1 MIQDHSNITIL
12 LLEETEEK
20 GMNIFDSIG
29 ISTDIAVIILFVI
42 VILQFIW
49 IMTIISKCNK
59 LTKRLNKFTSGRD
72 AANFEQVLVKR
83 FSEMKQVVK
92 NEKKQNKEIDMV
104 NDKFLTT
111 FCKIGLVKY
120 DAFKEMSG
128 KLSFSLALLTE
139 NHDGIILTSMH
150 SREGCFTYCKEVTN
164 EESYY
169 ILSEEE
175 RLALNV
181 AMGKDGA
188 KEAAKE
194 REERKPEI
202 GY

>member
-1 MIQDHSNITIL
+1 MGAD
-12 LLEETEEK
+12 
-20 GMNIFDSIG
+20 IFESFGIG
-29 ISTDIAVIILFVI
+29 TDLIVIILLGLVVI
-42 VILQFIW
+42 QFIL
-49 IMTIISKCNK
+49 IFVLLSKTNK
-59 LTKRLNKFTSGRD
+59 LNKRLSRFTTGND
-72 AANFEQVLVKR
+72 GANLEQVIIKR
-83 FSEMKQVVK
+83 FNEIRQVVK
-92 NEKKQNKEIDMV
+92 NEKRQN
-104 NDKFLTT
+104 NDIKAINNKFLTT

-139 NHDGIILTSMH
+139 NHDGIIITSMH

-181 AMGKDGA
+181 AMGTEGA
-188 KEAAKE
+188 EKAAKE

-202 GY
+202 GF

>member
-1 MIQDHSNITIL
+1 
-12 LLEETEEK
+12 
-20 GMNIFDSIG
+20 MNIFESFG
-29 ISTDIAVIILFVI
+29 ISTDIVVI
-42 VILQFIW
+42 VLCIIVAVQFIW
-49 IMTIISKCNK
+49 ILTIISKCNK

-72 AANFEQVLVKR
+72 DANFEQVLIKR
-83 FSEMKQVVK
+83 FSEIKQIVK

-139 NHDGIILTSMH
+139 NHDGIIITSMH

-181 AMGKDGA
+181 AIGKDGA

-194 REERKPEI
+194 REDRKPEI

>member
-1 MIQDHSNITIL
+1 MKID
-12 LLEETEEK
+12 
-20 GMNIFDSIG
+20 IFNTMG
-29 ISTDIAVIILFVI
+29 ISIDIVVIVLFVI
-42 VILQFIW
+42 VILQFAW
-49 IMTIISKCNK
+49 IIAIIAKCNK
-59 LTKRLNKFTSGRD
+59 LNKRISRFTTGND
-72 AANFEQVLVKR
+72 AASLEEIMAKR
-83 FSEMKQVVK
+83 FSEIRQIVK
-92 NEKKQNKEIDMV
+92 NEKEQNRNIEIV

-120 DAFKEMSG
+120 DAFKETSG

-139 NHDGIILTSMH
+139 NHDGIIITSMH

-181 AMGKDGA
+181 AIGKDGA
-188 KEAAKE
+188 AEAARE

>member
-1 MIQDHSNITIL
+1 MD
-12 LLEETEEK
+12 
-20 GMNIFDSIG
+20 IFESLG
-29 ISTDIAVIILFVI
+29 VSTDLIVIILAVI
-42 VILQFIW
+42 VVLQFIW
-49 IMTIISKCNK
+49 IFVILTKCNK
-59 LTKRLNKFTSGRD
+59 LNKRISKFTTGSD
-72 AANFEQVLVKR
+72 AASLEEVMAKR
-83 FSEMKQVVK
+83 FSEIRQIVK
-92 NEKKQNKEIDMV
+92 NEKQQNRDIDAI

-120 DAFKEMSG
+120 DAFKETSG

-139 NHDGIILTSMH
+139 NHDGIIITSMH
-150 SREGCFTYCKEVTN
+150 SREGCFTYCKEVAN

-188 KEAAKE
+188 VEAARE

>member
-1 MIQDHSNITIL
+1 MQT
-12 LLEETEEK
+12 
-20 GMNIFDSIG
+20 GIFDSFG
-29 ISTDIAVIILFVI
+29 INTDVVVI
-42 VILQFIW
+42 VLAIIIIIQFIW
-49 IMTIISKCNK
+49 MLTILSKCNK
-59 LTKRLNKFTSGRD
+59 LNRRISKFTTGNEAS
-72 AANFEQVLVKR
+72 NLEEIMTKR
-83 FSEMKQVVK
+83 FSEIRQVVK
-92 NEKKQNKEIDMV
+92 NEKQQNRDINAI

-139 NHDGIILTSMH
+139 NHDGIIITSMH

-181 AMGKDGA
+181 ATGQEGA
-188 KEAAKE
+188 KEAARE
-194 REERKPEI
+194 RENRKPDI

>member
-1 MIQDHSNITIL
+1 M
-12 LLEETEEK
+12 ETK
-20 GMNIFDSIG
+20 IFESIG
-29 ISTDIAVIILFVI
+29 ISTDWVVILLIVIIF
-42 VILQFIW
+42 LQFIW
-49 IMTIISKCNK
+49 ILTIISKYNK
-59 LTKRLNKFTSGRD
+59 LNKRLSKFTTGRD
-72 AANFEQVLVKR
+72 AANLEEVITKR
-83 FSEMKQVVK
+83 FSEIRQIVK
-92 NEKKQNKEIDMV
+92 NEKQQNRDIDLI

-139 NHDGIILTSMH
+139 NHDGIIITSMH

-169 ILSEEE
+169 VLSEEE

-188 KEAAKE
+188 KEAARE

>member
-1 MIQDHSNITIL
+1 MNKG
-12 LLEETEEK
+12 EK
-20 GMNIFDSIG
+20 DMGADIFESIG
-29 ISTDIAVIILFVI
+29 IGTDFVVILLIVI
-42 VILQFIW
+42 VLLQFIW
-49 IMTIISKCNK
+49 ILTILFKYNK
-59 LTKRLNKFTSGRD
+59 LNNRLSKFTTGRD
-72 AANFEQVLVKR
+72 AANLEEIITKR
-83 FSEMKQVVK
+83 FSEMRQIVK
-92 NEKKQNKEIDMV
+92 NEKQQNKDIHTI

-139 NHDGIILTSMH
+139 NHDGIIITSMH

-181 AMGKDGA
+181 AMGKEGA

-194 REERKPEI
+194 RENQKPEI
-202 GY
+202 SY

>member
-1 MIQDHSNITIL
+1 MEYT
-12 LLEETEEK
+12 
-20 GMNIFDSIG
+20 IFDSIG
-29 ISTDIAVIILFVI
+29 ISMDLIVIILLILVI
-42 VILQFIW
+42 IQFILL
-49 IMTIISKCNK
+49 INLMSKYDK
-59 LTKRLNKFTSGRD
+59 LGKRLTRFTSGKSGS
-72 AANFEQVLVKR
+72 NLEEVITKR
-83 FSEMKQVVK
+83 FSEIRQIVK
-92 NEKKQNKEIDMV
+92 NEKNQNRNIDII

-139 NHDGIILTSMH
+139 NHDGIIITSMH
-150 SREGCFTYCKEVTN
+150 SREGCYTYCKEITN

-169 ILSEEE
+169 VLSEEE

-181 AMGKDGA
+181 AIGKAGA

-194 REERKPEI
+194 REERRPEI
-202 GY
+202 EY

>member
-1 MIQDHSNITIL
+1 M
-12 LLEETEEK
+12 ETK
-20 GMNIFDSIG
+20 IFESIG
-29 ISTDIAVIILFVI
+29 ISTDWIVILLIVI
-42 VILQFIW
+42 VFLQFIW
-49 IMTIISKCNK
+49 ILTIISKYNK
-59 LTKRLNKFTSGRD
+59 LNKRLSKFTTGRD
-72 AANFEQVLVKR
+72 AANLEEVITKR
-83 FSEMKQVVK
+83 FSEIRQIVK
-92 NEKKQNKEIDMV
+92 NEKQQNRDIELI

-139 NHDGIILTSMH
+139 NHDGIIITSMH

-169 ILSEEE
+169 VLSEEE

>member
-1 MIQDHSNITIL
+1 MKID
-12 LLEETEEK
+12 
-20 GMNIFDSIG
+20 IFNTMG
-29 ISTDIAVIILFVI
+29 ISIDIVVIVLFVI
-42 VILQFIW
+42 VILQFVW
-49 IMTIISKCNK
+49 IIAIIAKCNK
-59 LTKRLNKFTSGRD
+59 LNKRISRFTTGND
-72 AANFEQVLVKR
+72 AASLEEIMAKR
-83 FSEMKQVVK
+83 FSEIRQIVK
-92 NEKKQNKEIDMV
+92 NEKEQNKNIEIV

-120 DAFKEMSG
+120 DAFKETSG

-139 NHDGIILTSMH
+139 NHDGIIITSMH

-181 AMGKDGA
+181 AIGKDGA
-188 KEAAKE
+188 VEAARE

>member
-1 MIQDHSNITIL
+1 MGAD
-12 LLEETEEK
+12 
-20 GMNIFDSIG
+20 IFNSIG
-29 ISTDIAVIILFVI
+29 IGTDLIVIVLLALVVIQFILIFVLLSKTSKLNKRITRFTTGNDGANLEQVII
-42 VILQFIW
+42 
-49 IMTIISKCNK
+49 
-59 LTKRLNKFTSGRD
+59 
-72 AANFEQVLVKR
+72 KR
-83 FSEMKQVVK
+83 FNEIRQVVK
-92 NEKKQNKEIDMV
+92 NEKNQNNDIKAI

-139 NHDGIILTSMH
+139 NHDGIIITSMH

-181 AMGKDGA
+181 AMGTDGA
-188 KEAAKE
+188 EKAARE

-202 GY
+202 GF

>member
-1 MIQDHSNITIL
+1 MKID
-12 LLEETEEK
+12 
-20 GMNIFDSIG
+20 IFNTMG
-29 ISTDIAVIILFVI
+29 ISIDSVVIVLFVI
-42 VILQFIW
+42 VILQFAW
-49 IMTIISKCNK
+49 IIAIIAKCNK
-59 LTKRLNKFTSGRD
+59 LNKRISRFTTGND
-72 AANFEQVLVKR
+72 AASLEEIMAKR
-83 FSEMKQVVK
+83 FSEIRQIVK
-92 NEKKQNKEIDMV
+92 NEKEQNRNIEIV

-120 DAFKEMSG
+120 DAFKETSG

-139 NHDGIILTSMH
+139 NHDGIIITSMH

-181 AMGKDGA
+181 AIGKDGA
-188 KEAAKE
+188 VEAARE

>member
-1 MIQDHSNITIL
+1 MGSD
-12 LLEETEEK
+12 
-20 GMNIFDSIG
+20 IFDSIG
-29 ISTDIAVIILFVI
+29 ISTDLIVIILIFVI
-42 VILQFIW
+42 IIQFILLFS
-49 IMTIISKCNK
+49 IISKCNK
-59 LTKRLNKFTSGRD
+59 LTQRLNRFTSGRD
-72 AANFEQVLVKR
+72 SISLEQVMAQR
-83 FSEMKQVVK
+83 FSEMRQIVK
-92 NEKKQNKEIDMV
+92 NEKQQNIDIKTI

-139 NHDGIILTSMH
+139 NHDGIIITSMH

-188 KEAAKE
+188 TEAARE
-194 REERKPEI
+194 RENQKPEI
-202 GY
+202 SY

>member
-1 MIQDHSNITIL
+1 MGAD
-12 LLEETEEK
+12 
-20 GMNIFDSIG
+20 IFESFGIG
-29 ISTDIAVIILFVI
+29 TDLIVIVLAALVII
-42 VILQFIW
+42 QFIL
-49 IMTIISKCNK
+49 IFVLLSKTSK
-59 LTKRLNKFTSGRD
+59 LNKRLTRFTTGND
-72 AANFEQVLVKR
+72 GANLEQVIMKR
-83 FSEMKQVVK
+83 FSEIRQVVK
-92 NEKKQNKEIDMV
+92 NEKNQNNEIKAI

-139 NHDGIILTSMH
+139 NHDGIIITSMH

-181 AMGKDGA
+181 AMGTDGA
-188 KEAAKE
+188 EKAARE

-202 GY
+202 GF

>member
-1 MIQDHSNITIL
+1 
-12 LLEETEEK
+12 
-20 GMNIFDSIG
+20 MNIFESFG
-29 ISTDIAVIILFVI
+29 ISTDIVVI
-42 VILQFIW
+42 VLCIIVAVQFIW
-49 IMTIISKCNK
+49 ILTIISKCNK

-72 AANFEQVLVKR
+72 AANFEQILIKR
-83 FSEMKQVVK
+83 FSEIKQIVK

-139 NHDGIILTSMH
+139 NHDGIIITSMH

-181 AMGKDGA
+181 AIGKDGA

-194 REERKPEI
+194 REDRKPEI

>member
-1 MIQDHSNITIL
+1 MGTD
-12 LLEETEEK
+12 
-20 GMNIFDSIG
+20 IFDSIG
-29 ISTDIAVIILFVI
+29 IGTDLVVIILI
-42 VILQFIW
+42 VVVLFQFIW
-49 IMTIISKCNK
+49 IFTIISKYNK
-59 LTKRLNKFTSGRD
+59 MNKRLSKFTTGRD
-72 AANFEQVLVKR
+72 AANLEEVIVKR
-83 FSEMKQVVK
+83 FSEIRQVVQ
-92 NEKKQNKEIDMV
+92 NEKKQNRDIDII

-139 NHDGIILTSMH
+139 NHDGIIITSMH

-181 AMGKDGA
+181 AIGKDGA
-188 KEAAKE
+188 KEAARE
-194 REERKPEI
+194 RENKKPEI

>member
-1 MIQDHSNITIL
+1 M
-12 LLEETEEK
+12 EETEEK

-49 IMTIISKCNK
+49 IITIISKCNK
-59 LTKRLNKFTSGRD
+59 LTKRLNKFTSGHD
-72 AANFEQVLVKR
+72 AASFEQVLVKR

-181 AMGKDGA
+181 AMGKEGA

>member
-1 MIQDHSNITIL
+1 
-12 LLEETEEK
+12 
-20 GMNIFDSIG
+20 MNILDSIG
-29 ISTDIAVIILFVI
+29 ISTDIAIIILFVI
-42 VILQFIW
+42 VVLQFIW
-49 IMTIISKCNK
+49 IITIISKCNK
-59 LTKRLNKFTSGRD
+59 LTKRLNKFTSGHD
-72 AANFEQVLVKR
+72 VASFEQVLVKR

>member
-1 MIQDHSNITIL
+1 MGAD
-12 LLEETEEK
+12 
-20 GMNIFDSIG
+20 IFESIG
-29 ISTDIAVIILFVI
+29 IGTDLIVIILI
-42 VILQFIW
+42 ALILIQFIL
-49 IMTIISKCNK
+49 IFVLLSKYSK
-59 LTKRLNKFTSGRD
+59 LNKRITRFTTGND
-72 AANFEQVLVKR
+72 GANLEQVIIKR
-83 FSEMKQVVK
+83 FNEIRQVVK
-92 NEKKQNKEIDMV
+92 NEKRQNNDIKEI

-139 NHDGIILTSMH
+139 NHDGIIITSMH

-181 AMGKDGA
+181 AMGTEGA
-188 KEAAKE
+188 EKAAKE

-202 GY
+202 GF

>member
-1 MIQDHSNITIL
+1 MKT
-12 LLEETEEK
+12 
-20 GMNIFDSIG
+20 NIFDSIG
-29 ISTDIAVIILFVI
+29 ISTDIIVLIL
-42 VILQFIW
+42 VILVLFQFIW
-49 IMTIISKCNK
+49 ILVIISNYHKLNK
-59 LTKRLNKFTSGRD
+59 RISKFTSGKD
-72 AANFEQVLVKR
+72 AANLEEILIKR
-83 FSEMKQVVK
+83 FSEIRQIVK
-92 NEKKQNKEIDMV
+92 NEKEQNKDIDMI

-120 DAFKEMSG
+120 DAFREMSG

-139 NHDGIILTSMH
+139 NHDGIIITSMH
-150 SREGCFTYCKEVTN
+150 SREGCFTYCKEVEN

-181 AMGKDGA
+181 AIGREGA

-202 GY
+202 SY

>member
-1 MIQDHSNITIL
+1 M
-12 LLEETEEK
+12 EETEEK

-49 IMTIISKCNK
+49 IITIISKCNK
-59 LTKRLNKFTSGRD
+59 LTKRLNKFTSGHD
-72 AANFEQVLVKR
+72 AASFEQVLVKR

-128 KLSFSLALLTE
+128 KLIFSLALLTE

-194 REERKPEI
+194 REERKPEL

>member
-1 MIQDHSNITIL
+1 MGGD
-12 LLEETEEK
+12 
-20 GMNIFDSIG
+20 IFNSIG
-29 ISTDIAVIILFVI
+29 ISTDLVVIILLAI
-42 VILQFIW
+42 VLFQFIW
-49 IMTIISKCNK
+49 ILVILAKCNK
-59 LTKRLNKFTSGRD
+59 LNKRISKFTTGAD
-72 AANFEQVLVKR
+72 AANLEEIMTKR
-83 FSEMKQVVK
+83 FSEIRQIVK
-92 NEKKQNKEIDMV
+92 NEKQQNKDIDV
-104 NDKFLTT
+104 INNKFLTT

-120 DAFKEMSG
+120 DAFREMSG

-139 NHDGIILTSMH
+139 NHDGIIITSMH
-150 SREGCFTYCKEVTN
+150 SREGCFTYCKEVSN

-181 AMGKDGA
+181 AMGTEGA

-194 REERKPEI
+194 RENRKPEI

>member
-1 MIQDHSNITIL
+1 M
-12 LLEETEEK
+12 ETK
-20 GMNIFDSIG
+20 IFESIG
-29 ISTDIAVIILFVI
+29 ISTDWIVILLIVI
-42 VILQFIW
+42 VFLQFIW
-49 IMTIISKCNK
+49 ILTIISKYNK
-59 LTKRLNKFTSGRD
+59 LNKRLSKFTTGRD
-72 AANFEQVLVKR
+72 AANLEEVITKR
-83 FSEMKQVVK
+83 FSEIRQIVK
-92 NEKKQNKEIDMV
+92 NEKQQNRDIDLI

-139 NHDGIILTSMH
+139 NHDGIIITSMH

-169 ILSEEE
+169 VLSEEE

>member
-1 MIQDHSNITIL
+1 MAVGSDIFEQLGIGTDLVVAIL
-12 LLEETEEK
+12 LALVL
-20 GMNIFDSIG
+20 I
-29 ISTDIAVIILFVI
+29 
-42 VILQFIW
+42 QFIL
-49 IMTIISKCNK
+49 IIIIISKYRKMN
-59 LTKRLNKFTSGRD
+59 LRLSKFTTGND
-72 AANFEQVLVKR
+72 AANLEQVIVKR
-83 FSEMKQVVK
+83 FNEIRQVVK
-92 NEKKQNKEIDMV
+92 NEKNQNRDIKAI

-139 NHDGIILTSMH
+139 NHDGIIITSMH
-150 SREGCFTYCKEVTN
+150 SREGCYTYCKEVTN

-181 AMGKDGA
+181 AMGTEGA
-188 KEAAKE
+188 YEAAKE

-202 GY
+202 GF

>member
-1 MIQDHSNITIL
+1 MAIGSDIFEQIGIGTDLIVIVLLALVIIQFILIITI
-12 LLEETEEK
+12 
-20 GMNIFDSIG
+20 F
-29 ISTDIAVIILFVI
+29 
-42 VILQFIW
+42 
-49 IMTIISKCNK
+49 SKYSK
-59 LTKRLNKFTSGRD
+59 LNKRLSKFTTGND
-72 AANFEQVLVKR
+72 AANLEQIIIKR
-83 FSEMKQVVK
+83 FGEIRQVVK
-92 NEKKQNKEIDMV
+92 NEKRQNKEIKAV

-139 NHDGIILTSMH
+139 NHDGIIITSMH

-181 AMGKDGA
+181 AIGTEGA
-188 KEAAKE
+188 REAAKE
-194 REERKPEI
+194 REERKLEI
-202 GY
+202 GF

>member
-1 MIQDHSNITIL
+1 MGEGIFSSLGIGTDLIVIVL
-12 LLEETEEK
+12 LVL
-20 GMNIFDSIG
+20 
-29 ISTDIAVIILFVI
+29 VIILF
-42 VILQFIW
+42 IW
-49 IMTIISKCNK
+49 LFVIISKFNK
-59 LTKRLNKFTSGRD
+59 LNKRISRFTTGSDG
-72 AANFEQVLVKR
+72 ESLEEVMLKR
-83 FSEMKQVVK
+83 FSEIRQIVK
-92 NEKKQNKEIDMV
+92 NEKQQNKDIQTV

-139 NHDGIILTSMH
+139 NHDGIIITSMH

-169 ILSEEE
+169 VLSEEE

-181 AMGKDGA
+181 ATGKDGA
-188 KEAAKE
+188 VEAARE
-194 REERKPEI
+194 RENRKPEI

>member
-1 MIQDHSNITIL
+1 MGSGIFQTIGIGTDLIVIVLIALVLIQFVLIFTIYSKYRRMNRRL
-12 LLEETEEK
+12 NHFTEGNDGANLEE
-20 GMNIFDSIG
+20 
-29 ISTDIAVIILFVI
+29 VII
-42 VILQFIW
+42 
-49 IMTIISKCNK
+49 
-59 LTKRLNKFTSGRD
+59 
-72 AANFEQVLVKR
+72 KR
-83 FSEMKQVVK
+83 FSEIRQVVK
-92 NEKKQNKEIDMV
+92 NEKNQNRDIKQI

-139 NHDGIILTSMH
+139 NHDGIIITSMH

-181 AMGKDGA
+181 AIGTEGA
-188 KEAAKE
+188 NEAAKK
-194 REERKPEI
+194 REEKKPEI
-202 GY
+202 SY

>member
-1 MIQDHSNITIL
+1 MGAD
-12 LLEETEEK
+12 
-20 GMNIFDSIG
+20 IFNSIG
-29 ISTDIAVIILFVI
+29 IGTDLVVIILIFFVL
-42 VILQFIW
+42 LQFIW
-49 IMTIISKCNK
+49 ILTIIFKYNK
-59 LTKRLNKFTSGRD
+59 LNKRISRFTTGKD
-72 AANFEQVLVKR
+72 GANLEEVIIKR
-83 FSEMKQVVK
+83 FSEIRQIVK
-92 NEKKQNKEIDMV
+92 NEKQQNKDIDTI

-139 NHDGIILTSMH
+139 NHDGIIITSMH

-194 REERKPEI
+194 REDRKPEI

>member
-1 MIQDHSNITIL
+1 MGANF
-12 LLEETEEK
+12 
-20 GMNIFDSIG
+20 FDSIG
-29 ISTDIAVIILFVI
+29 ISTDLVVIILI
-42 VILQFIW
+42 VVVLLQFIW
-49 IMTIISKCNK
+49 IFTIISKCNK
-59 LTKRLNKFTSGRD
+59 LNKRLSKFTTGRD
-72 AANFEQVLVKR
+72 AANLEEIIAKR
-83 FSEMKQVVK
+83 FSEMRQIVK
-92 NEKKQNKEIDMV
+92 NEKQQNRDIDLI

-139 NHDGIILTSMH
+139 NHDGIIITSMH
-150 SREGCFTYCKEVTN
+150 SREGCFTYCKEISN

-181 AMGKDGA
+181 ATGKEGA

-194 REERKPEI
+194 REDRKPEI
-202 GY
+202 NF

>member
-1 MIQDHSNITIL
+1 
-12 LLEETEEK
+12 
-20 GMNIFDSIG
+20 MNIFDSIG
-29 ISTDIAVIILFVI
+29 ISTDIAVIILFAI

-49 IMTIISKCNK
+49 IITIISKCNK

-72 AANFEQVLVKR
+72 VASFEQVLVKR

>member
-1 MIQDHSNITIL
+1 MGTD
-12 LLEETEEK
+12 
-20 GMNIFDSIG
+20 IFDSIG
-29 ISTDIAVIILFVI
+29 ISTDLVV
-42 VILQFIW
+42 VILIVFVFLQFLW
-49 IMTIISKCNK
+49 ILTIIFKYNK
-59 LTKRLNKFTSGRD
+59 LNKRISHFTTGKE
-72 AANFEQVLVKR
+72 AANLEQVMLKR
-83 FSEMKQVVK
+83 FSEIKQIVK
-92 NEKKQNKEIDMV
+92 NEKQQNKDIDII

-139 NHDGIILTSMH
+139 NHDGIIITSMH

-175 RLALNV
+175 RIALNV
-181 AMGKDGA
+181 AMGKEGS